1 MTIKPEI
8 RVAMLAQNYLPHLG
22 GAERQMAALAPLL
35 LQRGVAV
42 TILTRQCE
50 GATVKLHKI
59 DGVTIYRSP
68 VTRSRALTSILFT
81 LRCQWWLFRL
91 KPDVIHS
98 QELLSPTTA
107 ALVAQKLYKI
117 PVVAKILRGGY
128 LGDIYKVL
136 RRTGGSR
143 RMRYLANNVER
154 FISISDEIV
163 QELEQQS
170 VKEINIARIPNGV
183 DTDKY
188 SPCDRDTKKELCRK
202 LGLTE
207 GPVVLFAGRLSEEK
221 NIDLLLRVWPRVRAE
236 FEDAKLLI
244 VGDGEQHDE
253 LQQLVTDNVEL
264 RASVDDLSDLYRA
277 ASVFVLPSKTEGMSN
292 ALLEAMASGCVC
304 VASEVGAAPDL
315 IRHRVNGFL
324 SAVNDADAL
333 TDCLNEALS
342 SDGRQLG
349 QNARETIQ
357 SSYSLHRVADQ
368 LVSLYKSVGISSS
381 DKDCRL

>member
-1 MTIKPEI
+1 
-8 RVAMLAQNYLPHLG
+8 
-22 GAERQMAALAPLL
+22 MAALAPLL

-50 GATVKLHKI
+50 GATVKLHKM

-154 FISISDEIV
+154 FISCLLYTSPSPRDKR
-163 QELEQQS
+163 QS
-170 VKEINIARIPNGV
+170 RM
-183 DTDKY
+183 
-188 SPCDRDTKKELCRK
+188 
-202 LGLTE
+202 
-207 GPVVLFAGRLSEEK
+207 
-221 NIDLLLRVWPRVRAE
+221 
-236 FEDAKLLI
+236 
-244 VGDGEQHDE
+244 
-253 LQQLVTDNVEL
+253 
-264 RASVDDLSDLYRA
+264 
-277 ASVFVLPSKTEGMSN
+277 PS
-292 ALLEAMASGCVC
+292 
-304 VASEVGAAPDL
+304 
-315 IRHRVNGFL
+315 
-324 SAVNDADAL
+324 SA
-333 TDCLNEALS
+333 
-342 SDGRQLG
+342 
-349 QNARETIQ
+349 
-357 SSYSLHRVADQ
+357 
-368 LVSLYKSVGISSS
+368 
-381 DKDCRL
+381 